1 MGSKA
6 ATLGKKHYVSPYKAS
21 QPRIRKIAAA
31 RKAAAAIQQPQ
42 MMFAGESY
50 SPVRGTTG
58 LAVTAESPSP
68 SKRLKGSFMNP
79 TASKLLKEVSRT
91 LLQDQSLFNSMRFEE
106 SQRRLRA
113 PAAKSFGSMRRSVAY
128 PS

>member
-1 MGSKA
+1 
-6 ATLGKKHYVSPYKAS
+6 
-21 QPRIRKIAAA
+21 
-31 RKAAAAIQQPQ
+31 
-42 MMFAGESY
+42 MMFASESY

-58 LAVTAESPSP
+58 FAVTAESPSP